1 MSDTASLRADAQ
13 LDVKPCQSDSDG
25 MYSESF
31 TVSSFTFSDRDTD
44 SSLTVM
50 FCGLRIY
57 VDIFAVNLQKSTK
70 RLEEY
75 LHFLKV
81 ADVYELDGLTV
92 EDFYDW
98 VFEGCT
104 STFAQVKPPTLPTT
118 LTLMDCLYPATRSYS
133 LHANDRDD
141 LELIETVNDPGKRV
155 CLGTAVQHDLPHSWP
170 SFTPSQVNICADD
183 SIQALRDGPQ
193 KVRVADYDVPL
204 FFKPYVCGD
213 RRSAER
219 ELKAYAQIRQANS
232 SQLRTSTL
240 FGLVHDDSGHLLG
253 LLLHYIDCKGVTL
266 KYAVTPEVSLSIR
279 QYWAAQIGETL
290 THLHEAGIVWGDC
303 KAANILIDADNDPW
317 IIDFGG
323 SYTRGW
329 VDKDLAGT
337 IEGDKQGLSRIMDYI
352 FE

>member
-1 MSDTASLRADAQ
+1 MSDTASDRASTQ
-13 LDVKPCQSDSDG
+13 SDVEPDQNDSDG
-25 MYSESF
+25 MYSEPY

-44 SSLTVM
+44 SFLTVM
-50 FCGLRIY
+50 FCGLRMY
-57 VDIFAVNLQKSTK
+57 VDIFAVNLHKSSQ
-70 RLEEY
+70 RLDEH

-104 STFAQVKPPTLPTT
+104 STFVQVEPPTLPTT
-118 LTLMDCLYPATRSYS
+118 PTLVDCLYPATRSYF

-141 LELIETVNDPGKRV
+141 LELIEAVNDPGKRV
-155 CLGTAVQHDLPHSWP
+155 RLGTRVHDDLSHSWP
-170 SFTPSQVNICADD
+170 SFTPSQVNVCAEN

-193 KVRVADYDVPL
+193 EVRAADCDVPL

-219 ELKAYAQIRQANS
+219 ELKAYTQIRQAKF

-240 FGLVHDDSGHLLG
+240 FGLVHDNSGYLLG
-253 LLLHYIDCKGVTL
+253 LLLHYIDCEGVTL
-266 KYAVTPEVSLSIR
+266 KYAVTPEVSLSTR
-279 QYWAAQIGETL
+279 QYWAAQIDKTL
-290 THLHEAGIVWGDC
+290 TLLHEAGIIWGDC
-303 KAANILIDADNDPW
+303 KAANIFIDADNDPW

-323 SYTRGW
+323 SYTPGW